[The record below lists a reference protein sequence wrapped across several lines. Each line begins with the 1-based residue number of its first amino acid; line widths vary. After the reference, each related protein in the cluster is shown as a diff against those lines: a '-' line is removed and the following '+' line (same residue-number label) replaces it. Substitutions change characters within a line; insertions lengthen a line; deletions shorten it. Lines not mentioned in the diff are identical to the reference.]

1 MLEHEELMRL
11 LLNQTNGLLTKEDAV
26 LNNNSSNE
34 EASESISLATSEES
48 TTKEVAMISTY
59 NAEDFGGIPEPKCWQ
74 DVRDCLNA
82 GIDKMLLFGLP
93 GIGKTYAGMFFGD
106 VSRGVE
112 RLICTEDM
120 TTAHVGGCVMPVGNG
135 NFEWVDGVML
145 RGWKRGSRVI
155 IDEIDKAGSDV
166 AAELLAFTDTF
177 DSASFTVYTTGE
189 VFKPQPGFSVVMTS
203 NIEHPEELPAALR
216 DRFSCAIQ
224 INAPHPSALMRF
236 PENQRM
242 LAATLVAGKPGQR
255 VSLRQMMYFNQLL
268 ASPTGAFSVER
279 AAALAFSEAMATQIV
294 ASLRVATLSEE
305 VSL

>member
-1 MLEHEELMRL
+1 MNEHEELMKL
-11 LLNQTNGLLTKEDAV
+11 LLSQTANLLNKEDDV
-26 LNNNSSNE
+26 LSKTSSTE
-34 EASESISLATSEES
+34 ETSELISLVTSEKS
-48 TTKEVAMISTY
+48 TIKEVAMFSTY

-120 TTAHVGGCVMPVGNG
+120 TTAHVGGCVMPVGG
-135 NFEWVDGVML
+135 GDYEWVDGVML

-166 AAELLAFTDTF
+166 AAELLAFTDTV

-189 VFKPQPGFSVVMTS
+189 VFTPQPGFSVVMTS
-203 NIEHPEELPAALR
+203 NIEHPEELPSALK

-224 INAPHPSALMRF
+224 IDAPHPSALMRF

-242 LAATLVAGKPGQR
+242 LAAVLVAGKPGQR

-268 ASPTGAFSVER
+268 ASPAGVFSVER
-279 AAALAFSEAMATQIV
+279 AAALAFNETMAKQIIG
-294 ASLRVATLSEE
+294 SLRVATLSEDA
-305 VSL
+305 SL